1 VRPSVAEE
9 ANVLAV
15 AANALAVAGV
25 DDEMSQL
32 KWRLLSIRGRQ
43 GKSS

>member
-1 VRPSVAEE
+1 LAVA

-32 KWRLLSIRGRQ
+32 KWPLLSIRGRQ